1 MEFVGSIMYSKNSG
15 YERGLILYGAT
26 AKNGKSSFLE
36 MMTNLF
42 DRTYISAMNF
52 KSLESQF
59 GAYSLIG
66 KKLISIPEL
75 EDTYIESSPKFKSI
89 ITGDPIN
96 IEGKNI
102 RNEIT

>member
-1 MEFVGSIMYSKNSG
+1 MEFTGSIMYSKNSG
-15 YERGLILYGAT
+15 FEKGLILYGPN
-26 AKNGKSSFLE
+26 AKNGKSTFLE

-42 DRTYISAMNF
+42 SREYISAMNF

-102 RNEIT
+102 SHELT